1 MERDTGII
9 KERDYIVKTDRS
21 PEEIE
26 EAIKKSEEEMKKIL
40 AEKKKQRDK
49 WKNGQWHRYHLVFA
63 RWYFYA
69 TK

>member
-26 EAIKKSEEEMKKIL
+26 EAIKKYEEEMKKMKEWPM
-40 AEKKKQRDK
+40 A
-49 WKNGQWHRYHLVFA
+49 
-63 RWYFYA
+63 
-69 TK
+69 

>member
-26 EAIKKSEEEMKKIL
+26 EAIKNL
-40 AEKKKQRDK
+40 KKK
-49 WKNGQWHRYHLVFA
+49 
-63 RWYFYA
+63 
-69 TK
+69 

>member
-26 EAIKKSEEEMKKIL
+26 EAIKKSEDETE
-40 AEKKKQRDK
+40 EKKDAEDK
-49 WKNGQWHRYHLVFA
+49 
-63 RWYFYA
+63 
-69 TK
+69 T

>member
-26 EAIKKSEEEMKKIL
+26 EAIKKSEEEMKKMKEWPMAQIPSSFL
-40 AEKKKQRDK
+40 LGGIFMQQNKKGIR
-49 WKNGQWHRYHLVFA
+49 R
-63 RWYFYA
+63 
-69 TK
+69 

>member
-26 EAIKKSEEEMKKIL
+26 EAIKKSEEVTNVN
-40 AEKKKQRDK
+40 R
-49 WKNGQWHRYHLVFA
+49 KNQFL
-63 RWYFYA
+63 
-69 TK
+69 

>member
-26 EAIKKSEEEMKKIL
+26 EAIKKSEEEMKKMKEWQM
-40 AEKKKQRDK
+40 A
-49 WKNGQWHRYHLVFA
+49 
-63 RWYFYA
+63 
-69 TK
+69 